1 MTIDEA
7 QHDMRQAY
15 LSGAP
20 GMLCSAAAWLVAG
33 IVVMQMSASAGVI
46 ALFVGGML
54 IHPASML
61 VCKLLGRTGQHAK
74 ANPLGAL
81 ALESTFWLIFC
92 LPIAYAVSRFNMLWF
107 FPCMLL
113 VIGGRYLT
121 FRTLYG
127 LRVYWVCGASLAMA
141 AYLIA
146 ALKLQPG
153 AAALAGAAIETAFAA
168 AILFSSKRAAGRAVS
183 MNAASP

>member
-1 MTIDEA
+1 MTFDDA
-7 QHDMRQAY
+7 QRDMRQAY

-33 IVVMQMSASAGVI
+33 VVALQMSAPAAVV
-46 ALFVGGML
+46 ALFLGGML
-54 IHPASML
+54 IHPASVL
-61 VCKLLGRTGQHAK
+61 VCKLLGRSGRHAK
-74 ANPLGAL
+74 ANPLGPL
-81 ALESTFWLIFC
+81 ALESTFWMIFS

-113 VIGGRYLT
+113 IIGGRYLT

-127 LRVYWVCGASLAMA
+127 LRVYWICGAALAMA

-146 ALKLQPG
+146 AFKLQPAAAAFVG
-153 AAALAGAAIETAFAA
+153 AAVEAIFAVFILGAP
-168 AILFSSKRAAGRAVS
+168 GRSVEAP
-183 MNAASP
+183 ASA